1 MHPVRFAVP
10 LVLLLALCMVPA
22 RVDAQA
28 GVFDTTWRPGGRAVV
43 VVPGTD
49 VAVGL
54 GVAAIAERIYVTGYV
69 GPTGSSTRRT
79 AALRLFATGD
89 VDAAYGTAG
98 AFIVADSRS
107 TAPAAILPDGR
118 IAYADR
124 SDVSTASIWLGV
136 IAADGQARQLSDTL
150 HFAAGVGAS
159 PRSTPYAI
167 VSSPDGGLTVVG
179 ESRLS
184 GAGPLDFGVMKR
196 TIALAP
202 VDDFAGGA
210 RTLDFGLGNVDE
222 AADAVVVDALGRT
235 VVLGTVGVGTNQARP
250 GVARFLAN
258 GSLDPS
264 FGAGGLVVL
273 NVPGLFEIAGIA
285 IDQQDRIVYAG
296 TFDTGSALRG
306 LDMFVG
312 RLTASGTIDAGFGIP
327 STGRT
332 GVGFNNYSGAAD
344 FAYALL
350 VQPDDAIL
358 VAGAADSFQGI
369 AYNFAIARLTP
380 GGSLDPTFGVG
391 GKTQGGFSASS
402 EQSAVNAMAL
412 DARNRLLVVGQHSDG
427 ATNIGIA
434 RLTTG
439 LPPPDPVFADDF
451 E

>member
-10 LVLLLALCMVPA
+10 LVLLLALCAVPVRA
-22 RVDAQA
+22 DAQA
-28 GVFDTTWRPGGRAVV
+28 GAFDTTWRPGGRAVV
-43 VVPGTD
+43 VLPETGA
-49 VAVGL
+49 AVGL
-54 GVAAIAERIYVTGYV
+54 GVATVGERIYVTAYAELS
-69 GPTGSSTRRT
+69 GSSVRRT
-79 AALRLFATGD
+79 AVLRLFGTGD
-89 VDAAYGTAG
+89 LDTAYGTAG
-98 AFIVADSRS
+98 ALIISDSRS
-107 TAPAAILPDGR
+107 TAPATILSDGR

-124 SDVSTASIWLGV
+124 SDVSTASIWLGM
-136 IAADGQARQLSDTL
+136 IAADGRSWQLVPTL
-150 HFAAGVGAS
+150 HFVDGLGLAL
-159 PRSTPYAI
+159 RSEPYAI
-167 VSSPDGGLTVVG
+167 AAGPDGEVTVVG

-184 GAGPLDFGVMKR
+184 GTGPADFGVLKR
-196 TIALAP
+196 TITLAP
-202 VDDFAGGA
+202 VDAFAGGA
-210 RTLDFGLGNVDE
+210 RTLDFGLGNAEEKAQVV
-222 AADAVVVDALGRT
+222 AVDAVGRT
-235 VVLGTVGVGTNQARP
+235 VVLGTVDEGTPQVRL
-250 GVARFLAN
+250 GLARFLAD
-258 GSLDPS
+258 GTLDPG

-273 NVPGLFEIAGIA
+273 DVPGLYEISGLA
-285 IDQQDRIVYAG
+285 IDHQGRIVYAG

-306 LDMFVG
+306 ADMFVG
-312 RLTASGTIDAGFGIP
+312 RLTASGAIDAGFGIP

-332 GVGFNNYSGAAD
+332 GVGFNNYPGASD

-402 EQSAVNAMAL
+402 EQSVVKAMAL

-439 LPPPDPVFADDF
+439 LPPPDPVFADEF